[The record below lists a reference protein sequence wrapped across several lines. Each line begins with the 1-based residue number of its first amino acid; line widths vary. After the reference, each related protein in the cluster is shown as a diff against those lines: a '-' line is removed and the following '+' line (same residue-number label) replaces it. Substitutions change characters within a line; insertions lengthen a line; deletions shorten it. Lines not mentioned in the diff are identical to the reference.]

1 MDFFA
6 GKKTHFVGIIM
17 IATGLIQLVM
27 GPVTQLG
34 DMDSGEA
41 ARLVME
47 GLGLMGIRLGVQKA
61 ITK

>member
-17 IATGLIQLVM
+17 ILTGLVQLVM

-41 ARLVME
+41 TRLVME